1 MCPPFAL
8 AKGVTAPEEVDMSGN
23 ATIVMVLIGSF
34 VWGGF
39 LLIPFT
45 AIRKERHK
53 TAAFGAL
60 PPRGR
65 GIDAPGGGVER
76 DAS

>member
-1 MCPPFAL
+1 
-8 AKGVTAPEEVDMSGN
+8 MSGN
-23 ATIVMVLIGSF
+23 ATIVMILIGSV

-39 LLIPFT
+39 LLILIT

-53 TAAFGAL
+53 AAAVGAP

-65 GIDAPGGGVER
+65 GLDAPGGGVER